1 MATQSRENAATEDA
15 ERIDDSVDGPRDEA
29 ALRGPGA
36 ARRPTAEDIE
46 EWLASYLSKLLGI
59 DPEKIGSRISFA
71 RYGLDS
77 SASIAL
83 TSELGDWL
91 GRELDPT
98 INYSY
103 PTIEALAKHLAE

>member
-1 MATQSRENAATEDA
+1 MATQSREHIATLSRAAVDA
-15 ERIDDSVDGPRDEA
+15 PK
-29 ALRGPGA
+29 
-36 ARRPTAEDIE
+36 RPSAEDIE
-46 EWLASYLSKLLGI
+46 EWLATYLSKLLGI
-59 DPEKIGSRISFA
+59 DPEKIGSKISFA

>member
-1 MATQSRENAATEDA
+1 MATQGREGVATQ
-15 ERIDDSVDGPRDEA
+15 G
-29 ALRGPGA
+29 
-36 ARRPTAEDIE
+36 RRPTAEDIE

-59 DPEKIGSRISFA
+59 DPEKIGGRISFA

>member
-1 MATQSRENAATEDA
+1 MATQGRE
-15 ERIDDSVDGPRDEA
+15 SVAPQS
-29 ALRGPGA
+29 
-36 ARRPTAEDIE
+36 RRPTADDIE

-59 DPEKIGSRISFA
+59 DPEKIGGRISFA

>member
-1 MATQSRENAATEDA
+1 MSLETGN
-15 ERIDDSVDGPRDEA
+15 G
-29 ALRGPGA
+29 G
-36 ARRPTAEDIE
+36 RRTAEEIE
-46 EWLASYLSKLLGI
+46 EWLVSYLSRLLGI
-59 DPEKIGSRISFA
+59 DPDKVVTRISFS

-98 INYSY
+98 VNYSY
-103 PTIEALAKHLAE
+103 PTIAALAKHLAE